1 VTPPVT
7 PPAVAPSTATEQPEA
22 EDTESPEVLGVQ
34 AFGDDDSSGGSDDST
49 SPSSSSPQSQQLPT
63 AVNAGAPGATPVGP
77 SPVEALL
84 GLLMVLVG
92 GALAR
97 LGWRH
102 VRG

>member
-1 VTPPVT
+1 M
-7 PPAVAPSTATEQPEA
+7 
-22 EDTESPEVLGVQ
+22 LGVQ
-34 AFGDDDSSGGSDDST
+34 AFGDDDDSGAGSNDST

-63 AVNAGAPGATPVGP
+63 AVNAGAAGTTPVGP
-77 SPVEALL
+77 SPMEALL

-97 LGWRH
+97 LGWHR

>member
-1 VTPPVT
+1 
-7 PPAVAPSTATEQPEA
+7 
-22 EDTESPEVLGVQ
+22 VLGVQ
-34 AFGDDDSSGGSDDST
+34 ASGGDNDSGACANQGGT

-63 AVNAGAPGATPVGP
+63 AVNAGAAGATPVGP
-77 SPVEALL
+77 SPMEALL

-97 LGWRH
+97 LGWHR